1 MLLAMVV
8 ALVILPFLLTM
19 AVNMAVQTAKRKARF
34 RLLRRSINPRFQPLY
49 EPASGEIES
58 LLFTLQG
65 SLGAAVIFISRG
77 IAKVNNAVM
86 TGLDRLSYQSRWV
99 HVAPQRKFCCGWR

>member
-34 RLLRRSINPRFQPLY
+34 RLLRRSINPGFSRYMNL
-49 EPASGEIES
+49 PAVKLKACCLPFRA
-58 LLFTLQG
+58 LL
-65 SLGAAVIFISRG
+65 AR
-77 IAKVNNAVM
+77 
-86 TGLDRLSYQSRWV
+86 R
-99 HVAPQRKFCCGWR
+99 

>member
-34 RLLRRSINPRFQPLY
+34 RPLRRSINPGFSRYMNL
-49 EPASGEIES
+49 PAVKLKACCLPFRA
-58 LLFTLQG
+58 LL
-65 SLGAAVIFISRG
+65 AR
-77 IAKVNNAVM
+77 
-86 TGLDRLSYQSRWV
+86 R
-99 HVAPQRKFCCGWR
+99 